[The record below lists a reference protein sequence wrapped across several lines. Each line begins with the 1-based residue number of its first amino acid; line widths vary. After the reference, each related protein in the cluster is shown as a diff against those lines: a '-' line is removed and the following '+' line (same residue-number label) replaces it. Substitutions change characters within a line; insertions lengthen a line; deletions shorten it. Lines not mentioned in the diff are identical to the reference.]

1 MAGIM
6 DLFTI
11 GFTKK
16 TAKQFFE
23 LLKKNQVK
31 SLIDTRLNNKSQLA
45 GFTKKEDLEY
55 FLKEIAGIKYVYK
68 PEFAPS
74 DEILTKYKKGSM
86 DWEEYEVKY
95 FQLLKERNILHNM
108 DFSIFENAC
117 LLCSEHS
124 PQNCHRRL
132 LAEYLSQHNAS
143 LKIIHL

>member
-1 MAGIM
+1 M

-45 GFTKKEDLEY
+45 GFAKKEDLEY
-55 FLKEIAGIKYVYK
+55 FLKEISGIKYIYK

-86 DWEEYEVKY
+86 GWEEYEEKY
-95 FQLLKERNILHNM
+95 LQLLKQRNILQNI

-124 PQNCHRRL
+124 PQHCHRRL
-132 LAEYLSQHNAS
+132 LGRVPFTT
-143 LKIIHL
+143 